1 MYFNDTQ
8 KKFFL
13 IFGYFILYY
22 ISSTYMYNR
31 HDPHVLNSSYDA
43 GRYLNLD
50 SFFDGVVSG
59 TKNAWHLYFTYT
71 LFIRTLE
78 NVNLINYYTEVQY
91 VIFYLSSFLFY
102 KSLINFNF
110 SKITSILSTIFIVCN
125 PFIVFWIHTL
135 NHAGITISLFMI
147 SFFFLSKYEQ
157 HNIFKILF
165 FIFIF
170 LTLKNDG
177 KVFFTVFIILFY
189 KFFLVDNTKPII
201 NFLILLIFFILYFWY
216 LSIFAV
222 TLEPFASIYLQTD
235 LIYNGFNFITIDD
248 GVMKTLNK
256 CLIYE
261 YNSLH
266 NHFCALLDNPL
277 YSLKV
282 YTVRL
287 FTLLSWL
294 NLKLSFKYNFF
305 AVGMMFFLYFG
316 LFLDLFKNKFTRF
329 KFFLISAYLLTSII
343 VIPYIASGDQKQ
355 VIYGLIFITPL
366 SFSGYEILYKYFKIK
381 LYG

>member
-31 HDPHVLNSSYDA
+31 HDPYVFNSSYDA

-165 FIFIF
+165 F
-170 LTLKNDG
+170 
-177 KVFFTVFIILFY
+177 Y
-189 KFFLVDNTKPII
+189 
-201 NFLILLIFFILYFWY
+201 
-216 LSIFAV
+216 
-222 TLEPFASIYLQTD
+222 IY
-235 LIYNGFNFITIDD
+235 
-248 GVMKTLNK
+248 
-256 CLIYE
+256 
-261 YNSLH
+261 
-266 NHFCALLDNPL
+266 
-277 YSLKV
+277 
-282 YTVRL
+282 
-287 FTLLSWL
+287 
-294 NLKLSFKYNFF
+294 
-305 AVGMMFFLYFG
+305 
-316 LFLDLFKNKFTRF
+316 
-329 KFFLISAYLLTSII
+329 ISH
-343 VIPYIASGDQKQ
+343 
-355 VIYGLIFITPL
+355 
-366 SFSGYEILYKYFKIK
+366 IK
-381 LYG
+381 K

>member
-31 HDPHVLNSSYDA
+31 HDPHVFNSSYDA

>member
-1 MYFNDTQ
+1 MYLNDSQ
-8 KKFFL
+8 KKFLL

-31 HDPHVLNSSYDA
+31 HDPHVFEISYDS
-43 GRYLNLD
+43 GRYLNLE

-59 TKNAWHLYFTYT
+59 TKNAWHIYFTYT
-71 LFIRTLE
+71 VFIRTLE
-78 NVNLINYYTEVQY
+78 SVNLINYYTEVQY
-91 VIFYLSSFLFY
+91 VIFYLSSYLFY

-135 NHAGITISLFMI
+135 NHAGISISLFMI
-147 SFFFLSKYEQ
+147 SFFFLSKYDLS
-157 HNIFKILF
+157 NIFKVLF

-177 KVFFTVFIILFY
+177 KVFFTVFIMLFY
-189 KFFLVDNTKPII
+189 KFFLVYDTKPII
-201 NFLILLIFFILYFWY
+201 NFLVLSIFFILYFWY

-222 TLEPFASIYLQTD
+222 TLEPFAIIYLQTD

-248 GVMKTLNK
+248 EVMKTLNK

-261 YNSLH
+261 FNSLH

-282 YTVRL
+282 YALRL

-305 AVGMMFFLYFG
+305 AVGMMVFLYFG

-329 KFFLISAYLLTSII
+329 KFFLISAYLLTCII

-366 SFSGYEILYKYFKIK
+366 SFSGYEILYKYFKMK
-381 LYG
+381 LRG

>member
-1 MYFNDTQ
+1 
-8 KKFFL
+8 
-13 IFGYFILYY
+13 
-22 ISSTYMYNR
+22 MYNR

-282 YTVRL
+282 YTARL